1 MAVGRSPDEEV
12 SLYSQAVVSTGGE
25 TGSGESTSEGDFR
38 GVGDEGVSAIAFLL
52 IRVLIKVVNK
62 G

>member
-1 MAVGRSPDEEV
+1 VTRWL
-12 SLYSQAVVSTGGE
+12 SLTFSGKGGE
-25 TGSGESTSEGDFR
+25 VGGGESTSEGDFR
-38 GVGDEGVSAIAFLL
+38 GVGDEEVSAIAFLL